1 MKESEKKDKGKVRKT
16 AQLFSLDKE
25 EKPSSWR
32 TGKYLK
38 VTCGSNKRDSRSRLC
53 MKYHA

>member
-25 EKPSSWR
+25 EKPSYWR

-38 VTCGSNKRDSRSRLC
+38 
-53 MKYHA
+53 